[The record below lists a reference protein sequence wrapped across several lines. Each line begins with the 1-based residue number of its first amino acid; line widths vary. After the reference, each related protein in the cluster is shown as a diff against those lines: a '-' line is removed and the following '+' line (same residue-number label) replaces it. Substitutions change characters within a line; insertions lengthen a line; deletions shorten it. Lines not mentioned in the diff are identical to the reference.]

1 LNADIVVIGG
11 GISGITSAVEAAE
24 TGYEVILLEKNPYL
38 GGRVVQL
45 NKYFPKLCP
54 PYCGFEIL
62 IKRLK
67 NLNNLK
73 YITNADVKKVINI
86 KDNYTVEVSIL
97 PRFVNDLCT
106 SCGKCVDVCPVS
118 RKNDFNFGMDS
129 TKAIYIPHDL
139 AFPDKYVI
147 DPKYC
152 LGKDCA
158 KCISACQYNAIDLSM
173 KEEKIEI
180 NAKSVI
186 VSTGWDPYD
195 AKKLSHLGFGE
206 YQNVVTNIMFE
217 RIASPNG
224 PTKGKIIRISDNKEP
239 KNIAIVQCAG
249 SRDENYLPYCSQI
262 CCLASM
268 KHAFYI
274 REQYPDANIT
284 IFYIDLRAYGL
295 YEHFLQKLQTDKN
308 VTFTKGKVAKIEELP
323 SRNLIV
329 QVEDTAS
336 GIKLKKEFDMVILAT
351 GMQSSTVSNKIEG
364 LKYDNFGFVI
374 EDDIFN
380 VAGVAKKPA
389 DVSSSNQD
397 ATAAVLGA
405 IQHLRKGE

>member
-1 LNADIVVIGG
+1 MNTDIVVIGG
-11 GISGITSAVEAAE
+11 GISGLTSAIEAAE
-24 TGYEVILLEKNPYL
+24 TGYNVILIEKNPYL

-73 YITNADVKKVINI
+73 YITNANVKKVVHING
-86 KDNYTVEVSIL
+86 NYTVDVSIL

-118 RKNDFNFGMDS
+118 RENDFNFGMNT
-129 TKAIYIPHDL
+129 TKAIYFPHAL
-139 AFPDKYVI
+139 AFPALYVI

-152 LGKDCA
+152 LGKECA
-158 KCISACQYNAIDLSM
+158 KCVNACQYNAIDLAM
-173 KEEKIEI
+173 KEEKIQI

-186 VSTGWDPYD
+186 VATGWDPYD
-195 AKKLSHLGFGE
+195 AKKLAHLGYGK
-206 YQNVVTNIMFE
+206 YQNVITNIMFE
-217 RIASPNG
+217 RIASPDG
-224 PTKGKIIRISDNKEP
+224 PTKGKIMRISDNKEP

-274 REQYPDANIT
+274 KEQIADANIT

-295 YEHFLQKLQTDKN
+295 YEHFLEKLQTDKN
-308 VTFTKGKVAKIEELP
+308 VTFTRGKVAKIEETP
-323 SRNLIV
+323 SKNLIV
-329 QVEDTAS
+329 HVEDTAS
-336 GIKLKKEFDMVILAT
+336 GIKIKKEFDLVILAT
-351 GMQSSTVSNKIEG
+351 GMQPSTVSNKIDG
-364 LKYDNFGFVI
+364 LKCDNFGFVI

-380 VAGVAKKPA
+380 VAGVAKKPS
-389 DVSSSNQD
+389 DVSSSIQD